1 MATLTSMTMTSIG
14 RQTVL
19 KDEYK
24 VGDHKDQTYVK
35 RKS

>member
-24 VGDHKDQTYVK
+24 VGTTRIKPT
-35 RKS
+35 